1 MIHRGTY
8 DGTIY
13 YNPAN
18 KFCIISVKT
27 AEKDVPQ
34 EARSTRR
41 RKDHLIRFVATGYE
55 LPRTDAVELELD
67 GEWKKGKYG
76 MQLQV
81 EQWHEIV
88 PQTKSGVE
96 GYLASGLIKGIGPAL
111 AKQIVSRFGVETLD
125 ILQNRPERLL
135 EIKGITENKLEAI
148 KTSYAES
155 RMLQDLMTLLSP
167 FKITPKTAQKIYQF
181 FGPASVD
188 ILKKSPFEL
197 CQISGFGF
205 LRVDAIVQKNGGDL
219 RAPMRIK
226 GALFWALEDS
236 KGKNGHLF
244 LTSEALQKEALQLL
258 NAKIPIPSLRL
269 HAQEVSDV
277 LEDMIL
283 HGEVVSVKGDIY
295 LPRVFAQEDETAR
308 RIAMRVVEP
317 PAPEKIE
324 QILEQVKREIGLAL
338 SSKQEAAVYAAY
350 RHKLDRLNWPG
361 RNYYATCWASE
372 KDTAIVQ
379 DYLCGE
385 RGGDLGILDFQRNV
399 RDEQLEQRHKRIT
412 GAWDQDLAQVPEL
425 PKDWTRWIDKVAVRE
440 NFIFYRYKRGGAK
453 SGYCTFC
460 GKEVPISGHPYHNK
474 KGRCAC
480 CRHPIVFKALGRAGY
495 IRTEKDYAYL
505 IQRCKD
511 GFVLREFWAER
522 TYWKD
527 SLPSGKPYW
536 HEFRRSIYDRSG
548 EIRSYYWGVYCQRE
562 TRWISGNPC
571 YYSYCGNQTGRV
583 YGKSLPCMEQKELF
597 GTGLVQWIRTHPVT
611 DPEKYLAVW
620 KRMPKME
627 QIWKADLPRLTKE
640 CFEHCDSVRERILY
654 PNETRLI
661 RALGL
666 DGPKFRRLRQINGDT
681 EDLAWLQLEKR
692 TNQRIPDE
700 LFRWFKKERISAK
713 DILFIADRMSPIQI
727 RNYLQKQKPYFDGSC
742 RQALTTWQDYLA
754 MAERLH
760 IDTSDEIIYRA
771 RKLRQRH
778 DELVIQCEAG
788 SLELQAEN
796 MDKKYPHV
804 RSICEEL
811 QKKYAYA
818 DEDYLVIAPQNTF
831 DIIKEGR
838 MLHHC
843 VGNDGAG
850 ERYYD
855 RIERRESFIMFLRRA
870 EEPEDPYYTLE
881 IEPDGTVRQK
891 RTLFDRQHE
900 DIEQATEFLQ
910 KWQKVIAARLTGQ
923 DLKLA
928 EQSRV
933 LRNEEFIQMKKDRV
947 VIHTGHLA
955 GHLLADVL
963 LADLMENKEVVQQQ
977 ELPAAA

>member
-1 MIHRGTY
+1 MGYFSEMALNKQEELGLPAEQVSAGNAFEDEETFDELPVPSASHSAASPTVETPSSPAFDAD
-8 DGTIY
+8 DG
-13 YNPAN
+13 
-18 KFCIISVKT
+18 
-27 AEKDVPQ
+27 AEELAEMNGDDASEAADTDGEDAGKEQ
-34 EARSTRR
+34 EAPA
-41 RKDHLIRFVATGYE
+41 KADAT
-55 LPRTDAVELELD
+55 TDADEE
-67 GEWKKGKYG
+67 K
-76 MQLQV
+76 
-81 EQWHEIV
+81 
-88 PQTKSGVE
+88 
-96 GYLASGLIKGIGPAL
+96 
-111 AKQIVSRFGVETLD
+111 R
-125 ILQNRPERLL
+125 R
-135 EIKGITENKLEAI
+135 
-148 KTSYAES
+148 AE
-155 RMLQDLMTLLSP
+155 
-167 FKITPKTAQKIYQF
+167 
-181 FGPASVD
+181 
-188 ILKKSPFEL
+188 LKKSALLAMPKLTATPEMKQAAIADEPKQHEGPYGYRYVERTYYPYMNCVVQDGILKAAFYLPEHL
-197 CQISGFGF
+197 RLDGNNPAYEVF
-205 LRVDAIVQKNGGDL
+205 LDKKAHQ
-219 RAPMRIK
+219 
-226 GALFWALEDS
+226 
-236 KGKNGHLF
+236 F
-244 LTSEALQKEALQLL
+244 LTYD
-258 NAKIPIPSLRL
+258 
-269 HAQEVSDV
+269 H
-277 LEDMIL
+277 LEKKWRD
-283 HGEVVSVKGDIY
+283 
-295 LPRVFAQEDETAR
+295 A
-308 RIAMRVVEP
+308 
-317 PAPEKIE
+317 
-324 QILEQVKREIGLAL
+324 
-338 SSKQEAAVYAAY
+338 
-350 RHKLDRLNWPG
+350 KLDRLNWPG

-372 KDTAIVQ
+372 KDAAVVQ

-425 PKDWTRWIDKVAVRE
+425 PKDWMRWIDKVAVRE
-440 NFIFYRYKRGGAK
+440 NFIFYRYKRGGAQN
-453 SGYCTFC
+453 GYCTFC

-928 EQSRV
+928 AQSRV

-963 LADLMENKEVVQQQ
+963 LADLMENKEIVQQQ